1 MNKSGMNCVQRNEV
15 HCTRSLFEREMVQ
28 FNDREN
34 RMNNIRRT
42 EFPSTIV
49 LNLRVQPDRE
59 FPFYGEI
66 IELIQRERCTCIK
79 TLGGVQT
86 TKYRLADIQTLLNRL
101 GNASDFV
108 SDELIALSDSQF
120 VYFRLNGVRRFNL

>member
-1 MNKSGMNCVQRNEV
+1 MNCVQRNEV

-49 LNLRVQPDRE
+49 LNPRVQPDRE

-66 IELIQRERCTCIK
+66 VELIQRERRSRIK
-79 TLGGVQT
+79 TFRGVQT
-86 TKYRLADIQTLLNRL
+86 TKYGFADIQTFLNRL
-101 GNASDFV
+101 GDASDFV
-108 SDELIALSDSQF
+108 ADELIALSDSQL
-120 VYFRLNGVRRFNL
+120 VYFRLNGVGRFNE